1 MLLKETNR
9 KTVKYGATT
18 IEYALH
24 EKEGLKGH
32 YISVDNKAGVVL
44 KGNHVSPDTANKLIL
59 KKAKWILNKLKLVGS
74 VNEEDI
80 VTGSRIPYLGKTYYV
95 QLIFNKE
102 TKGVAIEFNQSKFK
116 ITIGDKNT
124 TQSEIRLAID
134 QFYRQKSIEKITSRL
149 ERWSAK
155 TNLKYQQLRFIKMG
169 KRWGSCTTTNNIIIN
184 IEAIKLPYQLIDYVI
199 VHELCHT
206 KVKDHSR
213 KFWAELSKHLL
224 DWRELDERMKEIKM

>member
-18 IEYALH
+18 IEYSFH

-44 KGNHVSPDTANKLIL
+44 KGNHVSPDIANKLIL
-59 KKAKWILNKLKLVGS
+59 KKAKWIINKLKVVGS
-74 VNEEDI
+74 VIEGDI

-116 ITIGDKNT
+116 ITVGDKNIS
-124 TQSEIRLAID
+124 QSEIKLAID
-134 QFYRQKSIEKITSRL
+134 QFYREKSIEKITSRV

-155 TNLKYQQLRFIKMG
+155 TKLDYKQLRFIKMA
-169 KRWGSCTTTNNIIIN
+169 KRWGSCTTINHIIIN
-184 IEAIKLPYQLIDYVI
+184 IETIKLPYQLIDYVI

-206 KVKDHSR
+206 KVKDHSK

-224 DWRELDERMKEIKM
+224 DWRALDDRMKEIKI